1 MLDYYMLTTVRYDR
15 LKNRGRGVVQYTS
28 ANILC
33 KLHTKS
39 SGLNR

>member
-28 ANILC
+28 ANNTVQAAH
-33 KLHTKS
+33 KVFRT
-39 SGLNR
+39 